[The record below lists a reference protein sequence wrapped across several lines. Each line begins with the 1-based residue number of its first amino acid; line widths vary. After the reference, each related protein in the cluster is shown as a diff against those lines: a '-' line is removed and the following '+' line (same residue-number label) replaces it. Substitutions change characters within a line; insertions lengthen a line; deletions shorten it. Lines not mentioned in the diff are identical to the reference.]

1 MKKVLSLS
9 LALLLL
15 LALIAACAPSEPEVV
30 KETVVVEVEK
40 EVEKIVTQEVE
51 TEVEVV
57 VTATPEPTPSERPQ
71 MTFWMNYN
79 FQEAVN
85 VLVKSQVQEWA
96 KANNVDVDILIA
108 PDTDLHTKWA
118 AGIEAPETLPDVST
132 IFYQWMPKFYAAG
145 LMLDVSDAFEA
156 SNSLAGGFFPAAY
169 EVATIDGKQ
178 YGVPYIGSVTPAY
191 WRTDKLEAAG
201 LSEPPATYAEMKDW
215 CEKVNEPGKF
225 WCYGLGLGGY
235 SDNEVQMRN
244 LLWSY
249 GAKVTDEDGKT
260 IAINSPETLEVLN
273 WLKEMNEM
281 GSFPPDMLVA
291 DDAGNNKYYQTG
303 VAGAVVNTG
312 SILAWM
318 RDNDEELLNNT
329 VLGPSP
335 GGPAGTHAGGGFGA
349 VLGAFNSTEHPEL
362 AKSLIEWFTH
372 PDRAWARAEAV
383 SFGNLPTHVDAAKD
397 PVWEDPYLKPF
408 IEQIQYAHPACYPG
422 PATVACA
429 EVQSQLVLT
438 RMAQRVIDGSQTPEE
453 SMAQAEEE
461 IIKIYEDNP

>member
-118 AGIEAPETLPDVST
+118 AGIEAPETLPDVSV
-132 IFYQWMPKFYAAG
+132 IFYQWMPKFYAAD
-145 LMLDVSDAFEA
+145 LMLDVSEAFEA

-178 YGVPYIGSVTPAY
+178 YGKGSDVHKA
-191 WRTDKLEAAG
+191 
-201 LSEPPATYAEMKDW
+201 
-215 CEKVNEPGKF
+215 
-225 WCYGLGLGGY
+225 
-235 SDNEVQMRN
+235 
-244 LLWSY
+244 
-249 GAKVTDEDGKT
+249 
-260 IAINSPETLEVLN
+260 
-273 WLKEMNEM
+273 
-281 GSFPPDMLVA
+281 
-291 DDAGNNKYYQTG
+291 
-303 VAGAVVNTG
+303 AVVG
-312 SILAWM
+312 
-318 RDNDEELLNNT
+318 DT
-329 VLGPSP
+329 VGDPFKDTSGPSLNILIKLMS
-335 GGPAGTHAGGGFGA
+335 
-349 VLGAFNSTEHPEL
+349 VV
-362 AKSLIEWFTH
+362 SLVIA
-372 PDRAWARAEAV
+372 PLIA
-383 SFGNLPTHVDAAKD
+383 NL
-397 PVWEDPYLKPF
+397 
-408 IEQIQYAHPACYPG
+408 
-422 PATVACA
+422 
-429 EVQSQLVLT
+429 
-438 RMAQRVIDGSQTPEE
+438 R
-453 SMAQAEEE
+453 
-461 IIKIYEDNP
+461 